1 MRKIQIHNLDLHR
14 KTLDLVM
21 DKAVKVLSSFNAM
34 EQWKLCPQPA
44 GVCVCVCV
52 NIPLSPWLWFCMAL
66 IICTHPVKGCSRAGV
81 DAGGSDCIVYFSGC

>member
-44 GVCVCVCV
+44 GVCVCVCQHTTFTLV
-52 NIPLSPWLWFCMAL
+52 MVLHGFDNLYPPS
-66 IICTHPVKGCSRAGV
+66 KGVFTSRG
-81 DAGGSDCIVYFSGC
+81 